1 MTENEIA
8 VLCCMFF
15 CAGLYLGT
23 QLKHLKS
30 IRDFIAEKLIYRLW
44 LTLETD
50 SIKCYSGEIVFVENC
65 EIESGVSDNGK
76 ENSQQ

>member
-8 VLCCMFF
+8 VLYCIFF

-23 QLKHLKS
+23 QLKHLKH
-30 IRDFIAEKLIYRLW
+30 IRDSIAEKLIYGLW

-50 SIKCYSGEIVFVENC
+50 SIKCYNGEIVFIEDC
-65 EIESGVSDNGK
+65 EIEKGSADNGK